1 MNGAQRRREL
11 SVWEAIG
18 ISLAL
23 MAPSMAVNINPRG
36 TAGAVGRAVPLAF
49 ALATVGV
56 LLVGYM
62 FVRHRKVNSAGGL
75 CAGDDRRG
83 EAVAFLRPPRGC
95 RLGDRRPSAGADA
108 DRIHAVPQ
116 HVAVPNRRCPRLS
129 RIIRAGAAGGRRVG
143 TRAPRGAAAPGGCS
157 SPMNGSARRCGPVLD
172 RGPEQRT
179 GIPREAAPRTAK
191 SVGTPNGPCGFLSA
205 SSRRTPGLG
214 WRTVAICCAESGD
227 QSLSRRRCATH
238 RGWSGGRN
246 ACVGA
251 NERTLRPLRNLAQVS
266 NS

>member
-1 MNGAQRRREL
+1 MNGAQLRREL
-11 SVWEAIG
+11 SVWGAIG

-23 MAPSMAVNINPRG
+23 MAPSMAVNINPQG
-36 TAGAVGRAVPLAF
+36 TAGAGRAVPLAF
-49 ALATVGV
+49 TLATVGV

-62 FVRHRKVNSAGGL
+62 FVRHRNIDSAGGL

-83 EAVAFLRPPRGC
+83 ETVAFLRPPRGC

-129 RIIRAGAAGGRRVG
+129 RIIRAVAAGGRRVG

-179 GIPREAAPRTAK
+179 GIP
-191 SVGTPNGPCGFLSA
+191 
-205 SSRRTPGLG
+205 
-214 WRTVAICCAESGD
+214 SGVD
-227 QSLSRRRCATH
+227 PS
-238 RGWSGGRN
+238 
-246 ACVGA
+246 
-251 NERTLRPLRNLAQVS
+251 E
-266 NS
+266 